1 MGKYFLTNRF
11 GAKDLMTIVQRQ
23 KNSQM
28 CVRDVIYG
36 RPFNSNILFC
46 RSEPALELVVEDEFD
61 EEDDQNQLADQVR
74 FYLNTFVSKEKHL
87 NVITWA

>member
-1 MGKYFLTNRF
+1 MDGQNWCKGFYDDSTKTKKYSNVL
-11 GAKDLMTIVQRQ
+11 
-23 KNSQM
+23 
-28 CVRDVIYG
+28 CDVIYG

-74 FYLNTFVSKEKHL
+74 FYLNTFISKEKHL